1 MRLRGLNNALVCFE
15 CSYIRM
21 ERSKAVFCRI
31 NSIKV
36 VGFWILVIED
46 LSELRSGAFGLVAVV
61 LSL

>member
-1 MRLRGLNNALVCFE
+1 
-15 CSYIRM
+15 M

-46 LSELRSGAFGLVAVV
+46 LSELRSGALGLVTVV